1 MVVITWGLHAPIMK
15 LGVEE
20 IGPLLMSS
28 LRFCFTGLLLL
39 PFAKKIAR
47 IDWIKLIPVSLF
59 FVSGN
64 LIFANLALNN
74 ISSNSFIVI
83 IQIAQPITLICAYF
97 FFKERFGWLT
107 SLGIFISLIGLII
120 VFGAP
125 DILASPI
132 GAGLT
137 VLAATSWSI
146 GSLAMKRTGHI
157 DPASFLSYTYLMAA
171 PIAVISTLLFEDNHM
186 EKIITADK
194 ATLSFVLLY
203 QVILMAAMTFVW
215 SGLMA
220 RNPAQYVTPFMMLQ
234 PLFAVIGS
242 YYIFSEILNK
252 NILIGGL
259 IILCGLGII
268 HFRKIYKFRNIPKQ
282 KT

>member
-1 MVVITWGLHAPIMK
+1 MLVVITWGLHAPIMK

-20 IGPLLMSS
+20 VGPLLMSS
-28 LRFCFTGLLLL
+28 LRFGFTGLLLL
-39 PFAKKIAR
+39 PFAKKITRA
-47 IDWIKLIPVSLF
+47 DWIKLIPVSLF

-64 LIFANLALNN
+64 LMFANLALNY
-74 ISSNSFIVI
+74 IGSNSFIII
-83 IQIAQPITLICAYF
+83 IQIAQPITLVCAYF
-97 FFKERFGWLT
+97 FFKEKFGWLT
-107 SLGIFISLIGLII
+107 ALGIFISLIGLII

-125 DILASPI
+125 DILASPM

-137 VLAATSWSI
+137 ILAATSWSI

-157 DPASFLSYTYLMAA
+157 DPASFLSYAYLMAA
-171 PIAVISTLLFEDNHM
+171 PIALISTALFEDGHM
-186 EKIITADK
+186 QQIINSDK

-203 QVILMAAMTFVW
+203 QVILMATMTFVW
-215 SGLMA
+215 SSLMA
-220 RNPAQYVTPFMMLQ
+220 RNPAQYVTPFLMLQ

-259 IILCGLGII
+259 IVLCGLGII
-268 HFRKIYKFRNIPKQ
+268 HFRKIYKLRKV
-282 KT
+282 TA